1 MSKYIQSD
9 KFVLRKVATNIMLLP
24 TDSESQNEHSGAIV
38 INEIAEFIWSQ
49 LKEALSMDEIVGKLL
64 DTYDIDKE
72 TAEKD
77 VEALLNMFT
86 EYDIVNA
93 IE

>member
-1 MSKYIQSD
+1 
-9 KFVLRKVATNIMLLP
+9 
-24 TDSESQNEHSGAIV
+24 
-38 INEIAEFIWSQ
+38 
-49 LKEALSMDEIVGKLL
+49 MDEIVGKLL